1 MDRSITVTL
10 VLLTFSFVAG
20 QCSGISEP
28 NRPAAVGATPTP
40 AAPAPAA
47 ADVNAVRV
55 VLDKLREQVASLK
68 SYQCKI
74 DYVFG
79 QPVFQ
84 STERRRG
91 TLQYARTDGRSY
103 LYIDFTT
110 LQYDQNPEQKKR
122 EQYLFDGVWLTYID
136 HDSRNVQRRQV
147 TEPNAPADAFAL
159 ASKRVPIMGFAKV
172 EDLEKQFDIERV
184 PLPVD
189 ASVYK
194 LHMKVKPDSVYK
206 DDYTSMDVEIDKKQG
221 LPSKIHAVTPDKDV
235 YEISLMDPKV
245 NETIPKS
252 TFEIGYPKDYSVE
265 TVPLEKGR
273 PSLGQP

>member
-1 MDRSITVTL
+1 MVRSITVAL
-10 VLLTFSFVAG
+10 VLAFAFMAG
-20 QCSGISEP
+20 QCSGVSEP
-28 NRPAAVGATPTP
+28 NRPAAGSPTTVP
-40 AAPAPAA
+40 VPAPA
-47 ADVNAVRV
+47 DVNSVRI
-55 VLDKLREQVASLK
+55 VLDKLQEQVSNLK

-74 DYVFG
+74 DYVFS

-84 STERRRG
+84 STERRKG
-91 TLQYARTDGRSY
+91 TLQYARMDGRSY

-136 HDSRNVQRRQV
+136 HESRNVQRRQV
-147 TEPNAPADAFAL
+147 SEPNAPADAFAL

-184 PLPVD
+184 PLAAD
-189 ASVYK
+189 ASIYK

-206 DDYTSMDVEIDKKQG
+206 DDYTTMDVEVDKKQG
-221 LPSKIHAVTPDKDV
+221 LPSKIRAVTPDKDV
-235 YEISLMDPKV
+235 YEISLTESKV
-245 NETIPKS
+245 NETIPRS
-252 TFEIGYPKDYSVE
+252 TFEIGYPKDFSVE

-273 PSLGQP
+273 SSQGQP

>member
-1 MDRSITVTL
+1 MVRSITVAL
-10 VLLTFSFVAG
+10 VLAFAFMAG

-28 NRPAAVGATPTP
+28 NRPAAASPTTVP
-40 AAPAPAA
+40 APAPADA
-47 ADVNAVRV
+47 NSVRI
-55 VLDKLREQVASLK
+55 VLDKLKEQVSNLK

-74 DYVFG
+74 DYVFS

-84 STERRRG
+84 STERRKG
-91 TLQYARTDGRSY
+91 TLQYARMEGRSY

-136 HDSRNVQRRQV
+136 HENRNVQRRQIA
-147 TEPNAPADAFAL
+147 EPNAPADAFAL

-184 PLPVD
+184 PLAAD
-189 ASVYK
+189 ASIYK

-206 DDYTSMDVEIDKKQG
+206 DDYTTMDVEVDKKQG
-221 LPSKIHAVTPDKDV
+221 LPSKIRAVTPDKDI
-235 YEISLMDPKV
+235 YEISLTESQV

-252 TFEIGYPKDYSVE
+252 TFEIGYPKDFSVE

-273 PSLGQP
+273 SSQGQP